1 MQNKTKGEIE
11 DMMEEVK
18 KKIVRMNTRR
28 DFQVERR
35 FIEKMIDEGY
45 RVHITTKEDTEK
57 FFKMKFALSELE
69 RNYYFTPRE
78 DGTYPKLP
86 EHLQKHQDSLVEKD
100 LSNRLDI
107 KKQKKLSSMK

>member
-57 FFKMKFALSELE
+57 FLKMKFALSELE